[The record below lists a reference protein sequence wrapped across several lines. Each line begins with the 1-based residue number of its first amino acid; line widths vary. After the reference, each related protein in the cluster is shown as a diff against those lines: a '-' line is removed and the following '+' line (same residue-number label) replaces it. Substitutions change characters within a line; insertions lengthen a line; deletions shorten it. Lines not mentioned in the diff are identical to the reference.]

1 MTKED
6 MMQSDSP
13 SGLVMQPKAV
23 TSPHKCR
30 KPKEERKMKYVLIDW
45 VRDGDMFTEEF
56 ETAEKAVESASYEW
70 EHLSESDKNRRS
82 DFYVLESANPDEDA
96 EDHFDGNIVKRWK

>member
-1 MTKED
+1 
-6 MMQSDSP
+6 
-13 SGLVMQPKAV
+13 
-23 TSPHKCR
+23 
-30 KPKEERKMKYVLIDW
+30 MKYVLIDW
-45 VRDGDMFTEEF
+45 VKDGDMFTEEF

-82 DFYVLESANPDEDA
+82 YFYVLESDNPDEDA

>member
-1 MTKED
+1 

-13 SGLVMQPKAV
+13 SGLVMQPMAV

-45 VRDGDMFTEEF
+45 VKDGDMFTEEF
-56 ETAEKAVESASYEW
+56 ETAEEAVESASYEW
-70 EHLSESDKNRRS
+70 EHLSENDKNRRS
-82 DFYVLESANPDEDA
+82 GFYVLESANPDEDA
-96 EDHFDGNIVKRWK
+96 EDHFDGNEVRRWK

>member
-1 MTKED
+1 
-6 MMQSDSP
+6 
-13 SGLVMQPKAV
+13 
-23 TSPHKCR
+23 
-30 KPKEERKMKYVLIDW
+30 MKYVLIDW
-45 VRDGDMFTEEF
+45 VKDGDMFTEEF

-70 EHLSESDKNRRS
+70 EHLSQSDKNTRS

>member
-1 MTKED
+1 
-6 MMQSDSP
+6 
-13 SGLVMQPKAV
+13 
-23 TSPHKCR
+23 
-30 KPKEERKMKYVLIDW
+30 MKYVLIDW
-45 VRDGDMFTEEF
+45 VKDGDMLTEEF

-96 EDHFDGNIVKRWK
+96 EDHFDGNEVRRWK